1 MDVNVEQTNIEVA
14 AEQVSEAKQYLI
26 DLDRRKNQY
35 REARRKIINTQPEE
49 DLWILSGG
57 STFVSC
63 ELGHSDTIKYFD
75 WRLQQCENEIE
86 AARDD
91 LKEKVASLAELEGP
105 DSALARLYEGF
116 DLKPLGATGE

>member
-1 MDVNVEQTNIEVA
+1 MKTDRNTERINIEVA
-14 AEQVSEAKQYLI
+14 AEEVTEAKQYLI

-35 REARRKIINTQPEE
+35 REAQRKIITKRPEE

-63 ELGHSDTIKYFD
+63 ELSHSDTLKYFE
-75 WRLQQCENEIE
+75 WRLQQCDNEIE
-86 AARDD
+86 EARED
-91 LKEKVASLAELEGP
+91 LKLKVAALAELEGA

-116 DLKPLGATGE
+116 DLKGVS